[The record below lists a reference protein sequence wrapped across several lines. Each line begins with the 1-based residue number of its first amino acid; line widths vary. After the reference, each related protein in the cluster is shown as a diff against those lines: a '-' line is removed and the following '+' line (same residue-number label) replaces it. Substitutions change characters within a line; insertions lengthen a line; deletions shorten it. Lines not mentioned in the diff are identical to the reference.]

1 MTYFDAPYR
10 PADLTLNSDAINS
23 SLVGFWPLTDG
34 SGTTAKDIS
43 GVGSNLTSPSTP
55 LWGSSSIG
63 PAYTSN
69 GIDHQAYLNTNNGFP
84 ISSVDA
90 FSVSFWYESDASG
103 SYGDFLGDWSG
114 GSEKNLLIRNNLE
127 CYVRNAGDT
136 AEDGIQAVF
145 PSGSPFNVA
154 GAYHIVLVIDSGDA
168 KLFLNGSL
176 NNQDTSFM
184 AGPYIAGNDNLKI
197 GRGFNQSMQSGFLNN
212 VRIFNA
218 ALTAAQVKQLY
229 TRPWTGTNYDTE
241 ALWLSPP
248 ASPTLSSASE
258 ATSIMTSCLGW
269 WPLTEGSGTVAK
281 DIVGTN
287 DGTITNVDW
296 LDSELGMS
304 SDFQTESNGDHITTN
319 FSAAGQSEIT
329 VSFWMRNDGGATP
342 NTYGRLLSMGFLN
355 ALDCY
360 INKSSNNSL
369 SFVVNSTNVYFSSL
383 PPIGEWFHFCGVWSQ
398 SSHQELYINGSQ
410 VATGT
415 ADTSVIGSGSHN
427 VIIGGTTS
435 GPRTFHGGIQNVR
448 IWDRALSSS
457 EVALLAERPWI
468 GAEYNESFYL
478 YPPVPSSLTPLD
490 SSSIHT
496 DLQGWWPLTET
507 DNFAS
512 GAADISGN
520 GNNGTQFGG
529 VLSEFGE
536 IGTVA
541 NFDGSGDYIDTGSS
555 SIVTSFPVTVS
566 AWVKPTSGVRNT
578 IFGSYYAVGTDR
590 SLHCEISAAG
600 KMFMLC
606 SSTGSYQSTNSVTG
620 TTTLSTSDYSHVV
633 FVFEASGGSLYLNGV
648 SESSSG
654 SLFSTL
660 STPSVDFLIG
670 TNGVTGNLANQF
682 EGDIGNVRVWSR
694 ALSAS
699 EVADIYYSPWL
710 GSAYTGT
717 SSDPATNRFFSPAAF
732 ARLG

>member
-10 PADLTLNSDAINS
+10 PADLTLNSDSINN
-23 SLVGFWPLTDG
+23 SLVGFWALTDG
-34 SGTTAKDIS
+34 
-43 GVGSNLTSPSTP
+43 VGSSAVDVSTNGNNATKTGAD
-55 LWGSSSIG
+55 WESTEIG
-63 PAYTSN
+63 TAFKN
-69 GIDHQAYLNTNNGFP
+69 GA
-84 ISSVDA
+84 SSVGLDA
-90 FSVSFWYESDASG
+90 GTGVSSLLASSDITVSFWLNSNMSG
-103 SYGDFLGDWSG
+103 PRSHVLGNYNG
-114 GSEKNLLIRNNLE
+114 
-127 CYVRNAGDT
+127 T
-136 AEDGIQAVF
+136 
-145 PSGSPFNVA
+145 
-154 GAYHIVLVIDSGDA
+154 
-168 KLFLNGSL
+168 NGSL
-176 NNQDTSFM
+176 LVRRDGGNFRVYKDTGSSVTFTANM
-184 AGPYIAGNDNLKI
+184 IAGSWYHIAFVFNSSGNFKAYVNGTQTQNTGSSRTATDNGQSFQI
-197 GRGFNQSMQSGFLNN
+197 GSRPDLPTNQTLDGYIQNL
-212 VRIFNA
+212 RIFNA
-218 ALTAAQVKQLY
+218 ALTAAQVEQLY
-229 TRPWTGTNYDTE
+229 IRPWTGTNYDTE

-248 ASPTLSSASE
+248 ASPVLSSASE
-258 ATSIMTSCLGW
+258 ATSIMSNCVGW
-269 WPLTEGSGTVAK
+269 WPLVEGSGTVAK

-478 YPPVPSSLTPLD
+478 YPPVPSNLTPLD
-490 SSSIHT
+490 SSSINT
-496 DLQGWWPLTET
+496 DQKLWLPLT
-507 DNFAS
+507 DGS
-512 GAADISGN
+512 GATAVDISGN
-520 GNNGTQFGG
+520 SYAGTARSSQGWSTTSLGTAANNTSLTNGGFTFGDQADLDMYGDKSFSLWVKPNGGSATQVLFEKRSSSGGLEGYSCYVRYNTDSTVGFLADSGSSTTTASSASALVTDVWSNVCVVVSGNNATIYVNGVAGTTVTNADFAAD
-529 VLSEFGE
+529 LSN
-536 IGTVA
+536 TVDFVTGYA
-541 NFDGSGDYIDTGSS
+541 QRDPSTQDDFDGS
-555 SIVTSFPVTVS
+555 V
-566 AWVKPTSGVRNT
+566 
-578 IFGSYYAVGTDR
+578 
-590 SLHCEISAAG
+590 
-600 KMFMLC
+600 
-606 SSTGSYQSTNSVTG
+606 Q
-620 TTTLSTSDYSHVV
+620 
-633 FVFEASGGSLYLNGV
+633 
-648 SESSSG
+648 
-654 SLFSTL
+654 
-660 STPSVDFLIG
+660 
-670 TNGVTGNLANQF
+670 
-682 EGDIGNVRVWSR
+682 NVRIWSR
-694 ALSAS
+694 ALSAT
-699 EVADIYYSPWL
+699 EVADIFYSPWL

>member
-145 PSGSPFNVA
+145 PFGSPFNVA
-154 GAYHIVLVIDSGDA
+154 GAYHIVLVIDSGNA
-168 KLFLNGSL
+168 KLFINGSL

-218 ALTAAQVKQLY
+218 ALTATQVEQLY

-248 ASPTLSSASE
+248 ASPTLSTASE
-258 ATSIMTSCLGW
+258 ATSLMSGCQAW
-269 WPLTEGSGTVAK
+269 YPLTEGAGTTATCIMGHSAHNGTLDTGVTWETSERGTAAK
-281 DIVGTN
+281 F
-287 DGTITNVDW
+287 DGTSNSKIT
-296 LDSELGMS
+296 LGSEPVSGQTIS
-304 SDFQTESNGDHITTN
+304 ISTWFYSESTDNFQAIYCS
-319 FSAAGQSEIT
+319 
-329 VSFWMRNDGGATP
+329 TP
-342 NTYGRLLSMGFLN
+342 NTKNYLLYSG
-355 ALDCY
+355 
-360 INKSSNNSL
+360 NNQSVAWDQYPP
-369 SFVVNSTNVYFSSL
+369 SGGGANSAVNSALRGRWNHAVVTQDATTAKIYVNGELEATFTAEVYS
-383 PPIGEWFHFCGVWSQ
+383 
-398 SSHQELYINGSQ
+398 
-410 VATGT
+410 GT
-415 ADTSVIGSGSHN
+415 ATTFYIGYRRPNQRMTGS
-427 VIIGGTTS
+427 
-435 GPRTFHGGIQNVR
+435 IQNLRV
-448 IWDRALSSS
+448 WDRVLSAN
-457 EVALLAERPWI
+457 EAQLLYERPWI

-490 SSSIHT
+490 SSNSILV
-496 DLQGWWPLTET
+496 DQVGWWPLTET
-507 DNFAS
+507 DDYAS

-520 GNNGTQFGG
+520 GNNGTQSGG

-536 IGTVA
+536 LGTVA
-541 NFDGSGDYIDTGSS
+541 SFDGSDDGITGTFSLAS
-555 SIVTSFPVTVS
+555 QDLTVS
-566 AWVKPTSGVRNT
+566 FWANWEDYGTSTVAFAFGGFKENLEVHFGGIGVNGVRFIPYQYDGGTPSN
-578 IFGSYYAVGTDR
+578 YATLDCTSMVQ
-590 SLHCEISAAG
+590 AG
-600 KMFMLC
+600 WNHYTFTAEK
-606 SSTGSYQSTNSVTG
+606 TG
-620 TTTLSTSDYSHVV
+620 YSN
-633 FVFEASGGSLYLNGV
+633 AYLNGV
-648 SESSSG
+648 LFATSSTTG
-654 SLFSTL
+654 AAATSLALNQDFNIGIRDE
-660 STPSVDFLIG
+660 TPWYRFK
-670 TNGVTGNLANQF
+670 
-682 EGDIGNVRVWSR
+682 GDISNVRVWSR
-694 ALSAS
+694 ALSAT

-717 SSDPATNRFFSPAAF
+717 SSDPATNRYFSPAAF